1 MISLNSSLEKMIGFE
16 LAQYVS
22 TRQSSLL
29 LPGFSCSQGWDRG
42 GRGDFWE
49 GWSMSSNLGWEGSS
63 SPQDQLKYNQ
73 CFYRN
78 LAISQNLSLLVKYI
92 SPPICEQTMFPGS
105 KCGGWGAWGEEESR
119 KSVGRTE
126 RRGKA
131 TNIYYQGSGCV
142 ILLAITRN
150 QLIKENY
157 VFKAGE
163 R

>member
-92 SPPICEQTMFPGS
+92 SPPICEQTKNVSWFKMWRVRSLG
-105 KCGGWGAWGEEESR
+105 
-119 KSVGRTE
+119 
-126 RRGKA
+126 RRGKQEICGE
-131 TNIYYQGSGCV
+131 NREKGEGHQH
-142 ILLAITRN
+142 LLPGLRMCYFTCNN
-150 QLIKENY
+150 QKPANKGKLC
-157 VFKAGE
+157 F
-163 R
+163 